1 MTSFLF
7 WERAAVRDALQRAA
21 PKGQGADTGE
31 TDNSMT
37 KSLLW
42 EEGKWG

>member
-1 MTSFLF
+1 MPCREL
-7 WERAAVRDALQRAA
+7 LQRARE
-21 PKGQGADTGE
+21 QTLFGE